1 MNFLKRAM
9 SLVYLVAMVG
19 AGVMILGMSLN
30 AVPSGI
36 FTDLAETLR
45 ASLNASIV
53 FSVVGMAFI
62 LMGILAPFR
71 VSKSLGSN
79 RLITFRN
86 PDGEVTV
93 ALSAIE
99 NYVKRVA
106 KDIPGIKDIR
116 STVKANKKGLNITSY
131 VAICAGTNIPEA
143 TENIQLTVKSKV
155 QDMLGVEENINMTMH
170 ISKILKDQ
178 DEDTS
183 APRED
188 RSSDPPYREL
198 D

>member
-1 MNFLKRAM
+1 MNFLKRLM
-9 SLVYLVAMVG
+9 SLIYLVFMVG
-19 AGVMILGMSLN
+19 AGVLMLAMSLN
-30 AVPSGI
+30 VVPSGV
-36 FTDLAETLR
+36 FTEMAETLR
-45 ASLNASIV
+45 ASLNASIALS
-53 FSVVGMAFI
+53 FVGVAFV
-62 LMGILAPFR
+62 LMGVLAPFR

-116 STVKANKKGLNITSY
+116 SSVKAGKKGINITSY
-131 VAICAGTNIPEA
+131 VAISAGTNIPEA
-143 TENIQLTVKSKV
+143 TENIQMTVKSRV

-170 ISKILKDQ
+170 ISKILKEQ
-178 DEDTS
+178 DEETS

-188 RSSDPPYREL
+188 RSSEPPFREL